1 MVSGGQ
7 TGADRAALD
16 WALYRGIECGGWCPK
31 GRKAEDGPI
40 AKRYPLIETP
50 TQSTILVQCD
60 RSLEAEHVWNR
71 PRWPGRDLRKLRW
84 EAEKLATEKCLRPDW
99 MIVSCPEMML
109 TGGVLSVAKDGLAT
123 SH

>member
-7 TGADRAALD
+7 TGADPAALD

-71 PRWPGRDLRKLRW
+71 PRWPGEISGNSVGKPRNSQLRN
-84 EAEKLATEKCLRPDW
+84 
-99 MIVSCPEMML
+99 VSHPI
-109 TGGVLSVAKDGLAT
+109 G
-123 SH
+123 